1 MSFFTSGEFLVIL
14 STFAFGSMGVLAKGL
29 YNSGI
34 NVATTLSFRF
44 IIATISLYIYI
55 KIRNIS
61 LNLTKEEFKY
71 CAFLGIGG
79 YSLFSFFYFLAVNYT
94 GASITALVF
103 SIFPVFVCI
112 LAKIF
117 FNKTI
122 GKKKI
127 FFLALSLVAL
137 YLLTSISG
145 NVNFIGVI
153 LSIGGALCY
162 SIYTILIE
170 NEKIKNMDPIK
181 TSFYIILFTAIVN
194 LLVWSFSGEISLNIS
209 PINIFRLIT
218 LGVFS
223 TSVAILSYYIG
234 VQKIGAVKASI
245 ISNLEALIA
254 AILALIFL
262 KETLDLTQI
271 LGAILMLVSVIG
283 VTLAKE

>member
-223 TSVAILSYYIG
+223 TSVAILYYYIG